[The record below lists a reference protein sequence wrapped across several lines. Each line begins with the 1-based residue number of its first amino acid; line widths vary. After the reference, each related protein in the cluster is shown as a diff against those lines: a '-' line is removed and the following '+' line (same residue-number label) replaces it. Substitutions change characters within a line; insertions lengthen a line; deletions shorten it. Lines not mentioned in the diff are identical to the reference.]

1 MIVRYLAAVDGR
13 NGHDQTHHCPQA
25 DFRYGS
31 QPDLPP
37 LDRDVRFAA
46 LNGLKSD
53 IAPCPKS
60 ADFVAKVS

>member
-31 QPDLPP
+31 MLSKN
-37 LDRDVRFAA
+37 A
-46 LNGLKSD
+46 
-53 IAPCPKS
+53 
-60 ADFVAKVS
+60 VA